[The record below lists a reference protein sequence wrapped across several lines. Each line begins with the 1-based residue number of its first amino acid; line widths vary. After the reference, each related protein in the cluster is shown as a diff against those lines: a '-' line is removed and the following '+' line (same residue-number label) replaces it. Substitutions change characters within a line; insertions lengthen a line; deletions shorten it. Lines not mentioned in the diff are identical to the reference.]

1 MALSTRWPSGTTCI
15 MIQPGQDTLLDTQGE
30 PIGLTI
36 PKSGDDLWALAESI
50 RTFAI
55 RNAGQITQ
63 TPVLA
68 HLLLLAVRDSV
79 HAGGN
84 KDCITAI
91 DAYRDRMAH
100 EGLLATGPFPG
111 HKPTASGHRLSGS
124 PQR

>member
-1 MALSTRWPSGTTCI
+1 M
-15 MIQPGQDTLLDTQGE
+15 
-30 PIGLTI
+30 TI

-50 RTFAI
+50 RAFAV
-55 RNAGQITQ
+55 RNAGQITH

-91 DAYRDRMAH
+91 DAYRDRMAR
-100 EGLLATGPFPG
+100 EGLLATGPFRG
-111 HKPTASGHRLSGS
+111 HKLTASGHRLSGS
-124 PQR
+124 PKGGERYCWWHCGQRYSWPWHCALLC